1 MTMMRIDPFRGFEK
15 MTRKMNDLVNDLST
29 GVNFEMGSFKPRVD
43 IMQDDKN
50 VYVHAELAGVKKEN
64 LKVKVNEDN
73 LLTISGEKPY
83 DSKSESETTIRTERF
98 FGNFTRSFVLPD
110 NLDKDSISASYED
123 GVLKLVIR
131 KIEPQAPKEI
141 DINIS

>member
-1 MTMMRIDPFRGFEK
+1 MRIDPFRGFEK